1 MIHLGS
7 VGKTSIDVDGTFLLI
22 IGLFV
27 LNFYDPRVG
36 IKYALLWIPVIF
48 VSVLLHELAHAG
60 TIALFGHGGSQIVLG
75 GMGGLTM
82 NERRGRPWQE
92 VLISLAGPFSSFLLA
107 WLTAFIAGRYPGV
120 RGDPMVA
127 ALIPLMYTANIWW
140 GIFNLAPI
148 SPLDGGQAVRNFLRI
163 FLREKFAFVIAV
175 WIGIVVG
182 IALVVY
188 GIRSQNYF
196 IALLIGWYV
205 WINFQQWQYFRSHGF
220 PGD

>member
-1 MIHLGS
+1 
-7 VGKTSIDVDGTFLLI
+7 
-22 IGLFV
+22 
-27 LNFYDPRVG
+27 
-36 IKYALLWIPVIF
+36 
-48 VSVLLHELAHAG
+48 
-60 TIALFGHGGSQIVLG
+60 
-75 GMGGLTM
+75 
-82 NERRGRPWQE
+82 
-92 VLISLAGPFSSFLLA
+92 
-107 WLTAFIAGRYPGV
+107 
-120 RGDPMVA
+120 VA

>member
-107 WLTAFIAGRYPGV
+107 WLTAFIAGHYPGV
-120 RGDPMVA
+120 NRDPMVA
-127 ALIPLMYTANIWW
+127 ALIPLMYTANIYW

-188 GIRSQNYF
+188 GIRSQNYL